1 MYGTLKIG
9 PSSILICGI
18 VQPIGNE
25 MNCLFLSVKRFRAE
39 QNGKLFSPKLS
50 KKNGLKIKII
60 FVSYFL
66 F

>member
-18 VQPIGNE
+18 VQPVGND
-25 MNCLFLSVKRFRAE
+25 MNCLFLSVKPFRAE

-50 KKNGLKIKII
+50 RKTA
-60 FVSYFL
+60 
-66 F
+66 